1 MTHRQRALS
10 QSLFLL
16 LFASI
21 IISCRLA
28 PSTQISQ
35 RLQPQL
41 DSLREATDLAG
52 IAVAIIPQDGEL
64 INLFSGYADR
74 ERQTPFKASDRLLMG
89 SVGKTYVS
97 ALVLQEI
104 EKGTLK
110 LDDQIAAWFSTKPWY
125 DSLANA
131 PEITIEMLLN
141 HTSGLPR
148 WVFKPAVWQSMQADP
163 NKVWSHEDRLEGILG
178 DPALHP
184 AGKGWAY
191 SDTNY
196 LLLGMILEAINGKT
210 FYELLAERL
219 LLPNGLTDTRPS
231 DQRALFGL
239 VAGYTAE
246 GNPFQVP
253 AKVSEDGVYA
263 INPQFEWTGGGL
275 MCTPADLARWARL
288 LYSGEILPKAQMQ
301 QMLSTAPYPTRL
313 PGEAKYGLGIMV
325 REDDLGANYGH
336 EGFMPGF
343 QTVVLHYPEQQF
355 TIALMVN
362 EDQLSGKHT
371 DPLYVWASLLARQIG
386 RQVE

>member
-1 MTHRQRALS
+1 MKISLASCHKI
-10 QSLFLL
+10 LFLCL
-16 LFASI
+16 LASSLI
-21 IISCRLA
+21 ACRMS
-28 PSTQISQ
+28 PSAQLKQSVQ
-35 RLQPQL
+35 VSL
-41 DSLREATDLAG
+41 DSMRAATDIAG
-52 IAVAIIPQDGEL
+52 ISVAIIQADAEP
-64 INLFSGYADR
+64 ICLFSGYADR
-74 ERQTPFKASDRLLMG
+74 EDQTPFKASDRLLMG

-104 EKGTLK
+104 EKATLR
-110 LDDQIAAWFSTKPWY
+110 LDDKIAQWFEEEVWF

-131 PEITIEMLLN
+131 SEISIEMLLN

-148 WVFKPAVWQSMQADP
+148 WVFKPAVWESMAANPD
-163 NKVWSHEDRLEGILG
+163 KVWSHEDRLKGILG

-196 LLLGMILEAINGKT
+196 LLLGMILEKINAQD

-219 LLPNGLTDTRPS
+219 FTPYGLTHTQPS
-231 DQRALFGL
+231 DRRELPGL
-239 VAGYTAE
+239 VAAYTGAD
-246 GNPFQVP
+246 NPFKVP
-253 AKVSEDGVYA
+253 AKVSEDGRYA

-275 MCTPADLARWARL
+275 MCSPTDLALWARL
-288 LYSGEILPKAQMQ
+288 LYGGEVLADAQMQ

-313 PGEAKYGLGIMV
+313 PGDAQYGLGVMV
-325 REDDLGANYGH
+325 REDEVGTNYGH

-343 QTVVLHYPEQQF
+343 QTVVLYYPEPKL

-371 DPLYVWASLLARQIG
+371 DPLYLWTSHLAKICTSTP
-386 RQVE
+386 